1 MSVTEKRIKA
11 ISILPKE
18 EKPQTFMD
26 EMKEDA
32 IMGVVEGLIP
42 KLGPMI
48 DKATV
53 KLEEYFGDDEKI
65 FLIRRQGN
73 QPAKVIVLSNVVGSY
88 TIINKA
94 EVDGEDIVITKE
106 FRASKDCIVGVHD
119 TAAFVQKLLSGEFT
133 NQQK

>member
-1 MSVTEKRIKA
+1 MSDNVRRIKA
-11 ISILPKE
+11 ASIIPKE

-48 DKATV
+48 DKTTV

-65 FLIRRQGN
+65 FLIRRSGG

-88 TIINKA
+88 TITNKA
-94 EVDGEDIVITKE
+94 ELDGDEIVITKQ
-106 FRASKDCIVGVHD
+106 FKASKDCVVGVHD